1 MIRFKE
7 RFAMKKTLS
16 LCLTILILLT
26 ILPLSAFA
34 EDTQLSEQEE
44 LINLACDAF
53 PEYRDYILGNVS
65 TYRGTSSDAEII
77 FCETRK
83 ISETEEITYAQ
94 YSNGRGIIVGSGIDV
109 VSVGIYDPSQS
120 NFAGG
125 YDYTFSVRVAT
136 TDTTDFPG
144 IFYVTG
150 CKARIMSATYD
161 SLINYGTCSVNNTNW
176 CKYRTGGNNKTETS
190 TQDACIEYNLT
201 FLPVS
206 SYGTTSSDDIHA
218 PLVISV
224 GGDDISAT
232 IR

>member
-1 MIRFKE
+1 
-7 RFAMKKTLS
+7 MKKTLS

-65 TYRGTSSDAEII
+65 VYRGTLSNAEII

-83 ISETEEITYAQ
+83 ISETEKITYAQ
-94 YSNGRGIIVGSGIDV
+94 YSNGRGIIVGSSMTVFG
-109 VSVGIYDPSQS
+109 VGLYDPSQS

-136 TDTTDFPG
+136 TDTTEFPG
-144 IFYVTG
+144 MFYVTN

-161 SLINYGTCSVNNTNW
+161 SLIDYGTCSVNDRNL
-176 CKYRTGGNNKTETS
+176 CKYNIGGKNKTETS
-190 TQDACIEYNLT
+190 SQDAYIEYDLT
-201 FLPVS
+201 FLPKS
-206 SYGTTSSDDIHA
+206 SCGITSSDDLYA
-218 PLVISV
+218 PLVIAV